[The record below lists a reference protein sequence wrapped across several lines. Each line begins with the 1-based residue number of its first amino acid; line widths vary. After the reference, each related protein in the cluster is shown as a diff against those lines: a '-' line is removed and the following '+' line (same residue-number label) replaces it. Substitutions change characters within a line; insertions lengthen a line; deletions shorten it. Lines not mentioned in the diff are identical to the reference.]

1 MADLLIHQLGG
12 NPFTWG
18 GSSLD
23 KASEIRTRYIN
34 ALRVADKGDIVPL
47 VSFMRS

>member
-1 MADLLIHQLGG
+1 
-12 NPFTWG
+12 
-18 GSSLD
+18 LD

-47 VSFMRS
+47 VLFMRS